1 MDTAK
6 KPISATVLLARPDGT
21 LLMQLRDDGRGK
33 PIPYP
38 NTWNFPGGLVEAG
51 ETPLE
56 AAIREIAEEF
66 EIVLDPGDCVEVWRY
81 EHAHAAVDHIFLC
94 KVPAEVAP
102 VMHEGAAWSW
112 MTPQEIAGLKLGFE
126 QEKIVAHVFGHVFG
140 HALDP
145 VPGPVPAGLGRH
157 KK

>member
-1 MDTAK
+1 MDPIPPVVLGTMSSMH
-6 KPISATVLLARPDGT
+6 KPISATVLLRRPDGR
-21 LLMQLRDDGRGK
+21 LLMQLRDDGGGK

-38 NTWNFPGGLVEAG
+38 NVWNFPGGHVEPN

-66 EIVLDPGDCVEVWRY
+66 EISLNPSDCVEVWRY

-94 KVPAEVAP
+94 SVSAEVAP

-112 MTPQEIAGLKLGFE
+112 MTLEEIAGLSLGFE
-126 QEKIVAHVFGHVFG
+126 QEKIVAHV
-140 HALDP
+140 
-145 VPGPVPAGLGRH
+145 LGDLEPPP
-157 KK
+157 